1 MPPENLLDWVALHL
15 LPRLGPIALR
25 RALER
30 FGDPGEIAFRVSPSA
45 LAGLPRV
52 GPETVSGILK
62 ARKGLRR
69 RAEAEI
75 RECERRRIRLVLHD
89 DPDYPAAL
97 VELPDAPLLLY
108 IRGNLRQDVVRVG
121 IVGSRRATAYGRRVA
136 AGMAASLVVRGIE
149 VVSGGARGI
158 DTCAHKGALES
169 GGRTVVVLGS
179 GMAHA
184 YPPENRDLFERIAG
198 QGALVSEFPVGFP
211 SKPENFPRRNR
222 LVSGLSAA
230 VVVVEATARSGS
242 LITAGH
248 ALEQG
253 REVMAVPGPVSSEQS
268 EGCHR
273 LIQEGARLVQRVD
286 DIAEELPPVYT
297 PAIGPGPEPEG
308 PGAPDAAG
316 LSPDEVEILRLFDDP
331 EPVHGDLLA
340 ERAPFGIARFQTG
353 LLGLELR
360 GFVEQLPGRYYLL
373 RPREPRSS

>member
-1 MPPENLLDWVALHL
+1 MPPETLLDWVALHL

-30 FGDPGEIAFRVSPSA
+30 FKDPGEIAFRVSPSA

-75 RECERRRIRLVLHD
+75 RECERRGIRLVLHD
-89 DPDYPAAL
+89 DPDYPAAF

-108 IRGNLRQDVVRVG
+108 VRGSLRQDVVRVS

-136 AGMAASLVVRGIE
+136 AGMAASLVVRGVE

-169 GGRTVVVLGS
+169 NGRTVVVLGS
-179 GMAHA
+179 GMADP
-184 YPPENRDLFERIAG
+184 YPPENRELFERIAER
-198 QGALVSEFPVGFP
+198 GALLSEFPLEIP
-211 SKPENFPRRNR
+211 PKPENFPRRNR

-230 VVVVEATARSGS
+230 VVVVEATVRSGS

-248 ALEQG
+248 ALDQG

-273 LIQEGARLVQRVD
+273 LIQDGARLVHRVD
-286 DIAEELPPVYT
+286 DIVAELPPVYT
-297 PAIGPGPEPEG
+297 SAIDPGPAPVESG
-308 PGAPDAAG
+308 PPDPAG
-316 LSPDEVEILRLFDDP
+316 LSPDEVEILRLF
-331 EPVHGDLLA
+331 
-340 ERAPFGIARFQTG
+340 
-353 LLGLELR
+353 
-360 GFVEQLPGRYYLL
+360 
-373 RPREPRSS
+373 

>member
-1 MPPENLLDWVALHL
+1 MTPENLFDWVALHL
-15 LPRLGPIALR
+15 LPRLGPITLR

-30 FGDPGEIAFRVSPSA
+30 FGDPGEIAFRLSPAA

-62 ARKGLRR
+62 SRKGLRR
-69 RAEAEI
+69 RTEAEI
-75 RECERRRIRLVLHD
+75 RQCERRGIRIVLQGE
-89 DPDYPAAL
+89 PDYPVAL

-108 IRGNLRQDVVRVG
+108 LRGSLRQDVVRVG
-121 IVGSRRATAYGRRVA
+121 VVGSRRATAYGRRVA
-136 AGMAASLVVRGIE
+136 AGTASSLAVRGVE

-179 GMAHA
+179 GMADP
-184 YPPENRDLFERIAG
+184 YPPENRELFERVAG
-198 QGALVSEFPVGFP
+198 QGALISEFPVGFP
-211 SKPENFPRRNR
+211 PKPENFPRRNR

-230 VVVVEATARSGS
+230 VVVVEATLRSGS

-248 ALEQG
+248 ALDQG
-253 REVMAVPGPVSSEQS
+253 REVMAVPGPVGSEQS

-273 LIQEGARLVQRVD
+273 LIQDGARLVHRVD
-286 DIAEELPPVYT
+286 DIVAELPPVYT
-297 PAIGPGPEPEG
+297 PAVGPGPAPEG
-308 PGAPDAAG
+308 RGTVPDPVG
-316 LSPDEVEILRLFDDP
+316 LGPDEVEILGLFDDP

-340 ERAPFGIARFQTG
+340 ERAPFGIARFQTA

-373 RPREPRSS
+373 RPREPK